1 MYGSSP
7 KLDAMDPGPI
17 VSDAEITSSIKNTMN
32 MLKTMSLPLSL
43 LKGAASIDAF
53 ADAFKVRPPLH
64 AFCTCI
70 SARITC
76 RAFSNW
82 PVKFLGCT
90 LAYLVKT
97 CRCID
102 CLVCYGQQQEEASA
116 FGFGRAASLR
126 RPMSSGA
133 QVDSCTLHALQRD
146 EKPSFCHL
154 THDSSLPKLA
164 QINH

>member
-53 ADAFKVRPPLH
+53 ADAFKVKPPLH

-76 RAFSNW
+76 RAFSIW
-82 PVKFLGCT
+82 PVKSLGCT

-97 CRCID
+97 RRCTD
-102 CLVCYGQQQEEASA
+102 CLVCCVTARGGWCLWFWPRCILEAA
-116 FGFGRAASLR
+116 IELW
-126 RPMSSGA
+126 SSGRL
-133 QVDSCTLHALQRD
+133 LHSAR
-146 EKPSFCHL
+146 PA
-154 THDSSLPKLA
+154 T
-164 QINH
+164 